1 MFETDVRIR
10 VRISKEYK
18 NFVATGENGGKPKYS
33 WSMNDL
39 APRKSDRNALADI
52 LNTIRVVPN
61 PYYAY
66 SEYERNRLDTRVKI
80 TNLPEVCNVN
90 IYATN
95 GKLVRSFKK
104 DSPVTSIDWDLNNQ
118 LAIPVASGV
127 YLVHI
132 DVPGVGEK
140 VLKFFCGVRQVDLQ
154 GI

>member
-1 MFETDVRIR
+1 VRIR
-10 VRISKEYK
+10 VRVNKEYK
-18 NFVATGENGGKPKYS
+18 TFNATGENAGQPMYS
-33 WSMNDL
+33 WSMNEL
-39 APRKSDRNALADI
+39 APRKSDDKALASI

-90 IYATN
+90 IYSTN

-104 DSPVTSIDWDLNNQ
+104 DSPVTSIDWDLNNFKT
-118 LAIPVASGV
+118 IPVASGV
-127 YLVHI
+127 YLIHI
-132 DVPGVGEK
+132 EVPNVGEK